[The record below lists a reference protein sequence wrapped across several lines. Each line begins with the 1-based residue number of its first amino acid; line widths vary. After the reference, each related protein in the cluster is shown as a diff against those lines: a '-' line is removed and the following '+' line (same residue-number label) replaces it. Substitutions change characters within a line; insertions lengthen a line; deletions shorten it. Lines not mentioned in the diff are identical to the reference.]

1 MTTKT
6 ISVPFVEL
14 RPINELEEIT
24 SLQPGNLLFEDGDGN
39 LKRITTDVFYQ
50 LLHNIA
56 RPIAPGD
63 TGPFTAS
70 TWYKPIDYSD
80 DPGTN
85 YPNAGNLKAIEGF
98 DTLFWFGGGTTWK
111 KAEVKL
117 PSNSA
122 KTVYDPTDNVNPST
136 MKATN
141 DYFLNL
147 PSTDTSVLDVVV
159 VEKVPEKSIY
169 SGYGHG
175 IRNPDLEHT
184 LDDSLNTKSFIDNTL
199 TSVNVP
205 KIFKV
210 TKNINGGSGRVL
222 AGFKM
227 PLDNKNGVFG
237 CWINVDD
244 LIGKSFCPVCTFSKL
259 GVLTGIDSLLNSTE
273 NGATSVKS
281 VNGYSVTF
289 KITES
294 ENKWRFVE
302 FQMLNNGADLVYIYP
317 CVAQSSPVFQA
328 GNSQQ
333 ILNPIGIQTNQ
344 MPGAIALRP
353 YYDYSPDT
361 AGVNVLKSRPFD
373 FSNLTRSTLTNKKIL
388 WIGTSIPAGHPH
400 TDQQDIWAYPN
411 IIANRNGAKIY
422 NKGVPGGYLRRYKSN
437 GLDLPNPNLS
447 FTNISA
453 SVNYQNT
460 ILDKIGTT
468 DEPDI
473 IVFDYGVNDYA
484 ADPSDIDNYS
494 NFDMTNE
501 DPKYFIGAFN
511 FVIKKILQ
519 IRPNMKIVVI
529 CHFSD
534 DSAQSVIAS
543 FSNLNRAI
551 EKCGSYWAC
560 PTLSLYKK
568 TGWVIKNGI
577 DLITINIPDLVH
589 PASAST
595 PVMANKLADI
605 IEGFLKTN

>member
-1 MTTKT
+1 MIDKKPIQDMPNKAFGDKHFASEFNTVKNFLLNTADA
-6 ISVPFVEL
+6 INAVPEMIESDFKGIL
-14 RPINELEEIT
+14 APTDPAPTL
-24 SLQPGNLLFEDGDGN
+24 DG
-39 LKRITTDVFYQ
+39 T
-50 LLHNIA
+50 
-56 RPIAPGD
+56 
-63 TGPFTAS
+63 
-70 TWYKPIDYSD
+70 YKPSVSSA

-85 YPNAGNLKAIEGF
+85 YPNAGNLKSRDGYITYFYKKGS
-98 DTLFWFGGGTTWK
+98 TWTK
-111 KAEVKL
+111 SEVKI
-117 PSNSA
+117 PSVSA
-122 KTVYDPTDNVNPST
+122 ATEFDPNNDLDPST

-141 DYFLNL
+141 DYLLGL
-147 PSTDTSVLDVVV
+147 PLTDTTLLNVLV
-159 VEKVPEKSIY
+159 VEKVPETSIY

-210 TKNINGGSGRVL
+210 TKNTNGGADRIL

-227 PLDNKNGVFG
+227 PLDGKNGVFG

-244 LIGKSFCPVCTFSKL
+244 LTGKSFGPVCTFSKS
-259 GVLTGIDSLLNSTE
+259 GVLTGLESLLNSTE
-273 NGATSVKS
+273 IGAASVKTIG
-281 VNGYSVTF
+281 GYTVTF
-289 KITES
+289 KITQA

-302 FQMLNNGADLVYIYP
+302 FQILNNGAELVYIYL
-317 CVAQSSPVFQA
+317 CVTPSSPVFQA

-333 ILNPIGIQTNQ
+333 ILNPIGMQTNQ
-344 MPGAIALRP
+344 NPSTIILRP
-353 YYDYSPDT
+353 YYDYYLNTGVDT
-361 AGVNVLKSRPFD
+361 LKSKTFD
-373 FSNLTRSTLTNKKIL
+373 FSNITKNTLTNKKIL
-388 WIGTSIPAGHPH
+388 WIGTSIPAGQPH

-422 NKGVPGGYLRRYKSN
+422 NKGVPGGYLRRYRSN
-437 GLDLPNPNLS
+437 GLDLPNPALS
-447 FTNISA
+447 FTNTS
-453 SVNYQNT
+453 SPVNYQNT
-460 ILDKIGTT
+460 ILDKIGTV

-484 ADPSDIDNYS
+484 ADPTDIDNYS

-501 DPKYFIGAFN
+501 DPKYFLGAFN

-519 IRPNMKIVVI
+519 VRPNMKIFII

-551 EKCGSYWAC
+551 EKCGNYWAF

-568 TGWVIKNGI
+568 TGWVKKNGL
-577 DLITINIPDLVH
+577 DLITTNIPDLVH

-595 PVMANKLADI
+595 PVLVNKLADI
-605 IEGFLKTN
+605 MEGFLKSN